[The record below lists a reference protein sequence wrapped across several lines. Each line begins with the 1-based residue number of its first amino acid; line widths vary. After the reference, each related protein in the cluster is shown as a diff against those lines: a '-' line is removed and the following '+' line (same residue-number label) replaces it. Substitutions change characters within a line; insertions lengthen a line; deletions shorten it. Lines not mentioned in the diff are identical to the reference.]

1 MKFNLIP
8 RFNPDVD
15 RYVQIMWD
23 RHLICKFLAIR
34 VMERNGEGMTQK
46 LTNGEMM
53 DIWLGLGMKLDELAT
68 FPSCV
73 RALDGDGFL
82 ILYKFAPESFFPVY
96 VDSVYFDL
104 EEIRNQ
110 SSGET
115 HVKFSCSV
123 YFFLKYNDGLKT

>member
-34 VMERNGEGMTQK
+34 VMERNGEGMTEK

-82 ILYKFAPESFFPVY
+82 ILFTPETFFPVN
-96 VDSVYFDL
+96 VDSVFFDL
-104 EEIRNQ
+104 EEIRTQNSADQ
-110 SSGET
+110 L
-115 HVKFSCSV
+115 VKFSCLV
-123 YFFLKYNDGLKT
+123 FFFLKYND

>member
-82 ILYKFAPESFFPVY
+82 ILFTPETFFPVN
-96 VDSVYFDL
+96 VVSVFFDL
-104 EEIRNQ
+104 EEIRTQNSADQ
-110 SSGET
+110 L
-115 HVKFSCSV
+115 VKFSCSV
-123 YFFLKYNDGLKT
+123 FFFLKYND